1 MSLAWRVGARAFIGA
16 MFAIPGRCRSSRS
29 RRGWWLSRRARR
41 TVRWRVHGEEYKT
54 RRK

>member
-1 MSLAWRVGARAFIGA
+1 MTRSTITVLVLVGTAITFAVSLRE
-16 MFAIPGRCRSSRS
+16 
-29 RRGWWLSRRARR
+29 WWLSRRGQR